1 MYLLVGELAADRK
14 IPVAVTCRV
23 TRLFH
28 TGVFPYFVWRRNP
41 VSQRDCDNAHLIN
54 ATVAIHS
61 DEPGSGYRF
70 NADEIEAE
78 SGIPA
83 SERRVWRLCSQPRIW
98 SFFSKKRGLHRK
110 AGPPVHDDVVRRDF
124 TVQRANQLWLTD
136 ITEHWTAWIQG
147 ISALQNQLSRP
158 CPTTRVRSST
168 WSAPSAFVVL
178 SPACQVADKH
188 RLSR

>member
-23 TRLFH
+23 TRLFQ

-41 VSQRDCDNAHLIN
+41 VWQRDWDNTHLIN
-54 ATVAIHS
+54 ATVAIHG
-61 DEPGSGYRF
+61 DEPGFGYRF
-70 NADEIEAE
+70 KADEIEAE

-83 SERRVWRLCSQPRIW
+83 SERRVWRVCSQRRIW
-98 SFFSKKRGLHRK
+98 SSFSKKRGLNRK
-110 AGPPVHDDVVRRDF
+110 ACPPVHDDVVQRDF

-147 ISALQNQLSRP
+147 TSAFPNQLTRP
-158 CPTTRVRSST
+158 CPTTRIRSST
-168 WSAPSAFVVL
+168 
-178 SPACQVADKH
+178 
-188 RLSR
+188 

>member
-1 MYLLVGELAADRK
+1 M
-14 IPVAVTCRV
+14 
-23 TRLFH
+23 
-28 TGVFPYFVWRRNP
+28 
-41 VSQRDCDNAHLIN
+41 SQRDWDNAHLIN
-54 ATVAIHS
+54 ATVAIHG
-61 DEPGSGYRF
+61 DEPGFGYRF

-83 SERRVWRLCSQPRIW
+83 SERRVWRLCSQRRIW
-98 SFFSKKRGLHRK
+98 SSFSKKRGLNRK
-110 AGPPVHDDVVRRDF
+110 AGPPVHDDVVQRDF

-147 ISALQNQLSRP
+147 TSAFQNQLTRP

-168 WSAPSAFVVL
+168 WWVPSAFVVGSL
-178 SPACQVADKH
+178 ACQIADKH